1 LLFLF
6 QACCGWSHTVVRGV
20 RPDGSIAC
28 AAWGRRDLGQYPL
41 EDSIGDGSGIVT
53 RKDIAAAA
61 AEGGSLGEDSQQ
73 ELSGVREAEGS
84 SLEVSTEQCA
94 PQRLSLPHG
103 LCIREVWAGTEFT
116 VVADEKGDL
125 WACGW
130 NEHGNLGRGGP
141 SAFES
146 SHEWVRVLT
155 TKHRDEGMI
164 QVEPEVEVE
173 TGAIGNLWSQG
184 TRPGSSVTHGQ
195 LVQVRLST
203 VWEGALAC
211 GGGHVLCLTHVNT
224 GRGL

>member
-1 LLFLF
+1 LLLF
-6 QACCGWSHTVVRGV
+6 QACSGWSHTVVRGV

-41 EDSIGDGSGIVT
+41 EDSIGDGSRSVACE
-53 RKDIAAAA
+53 DVAA

-73 ELSGVREAEGS
+73 ALSGVREAEGL
-84 SLEVSTEQCA
+84 SLEVSTEQCT

-146 SHEWVRVLT
+146 THEWVRVLA
-155 TKHRDEGMI
+155 TKHRDVGMI
-164 QVEPEVEVE
+164 QVELEAG
-173 TGAIGNLWSQG
+173 TIGDLWSQG
-184 TRPGSSVTHGQ
+184 PLPGSSVTHGQ

-224 GRGL
+224 GRSL